1 MFRFSQYH
9 ILLLQC
15 FSIIRGD
22 ILDFQLRA
30 AEVGCV
36 SDDGR
41 LIPVG
46 DKEYI
51 SPTNVCDLCQCESDQ
66 SFVCDSR
73 CDVINQSSDCPESER
88 IENNDPLCPCLICPD
103 QIVLIISLPKSQ
115 PHLLLQQQQP
125 LQLSQLKQLRPQLLQ
140 QLLLQPPPP
149 QLLQRLLRQPPPQL
163 LQQLP
168 QQPPPQLLQQPR
180 QLLQR
185 LLRQPPPPP
194 QQQLPLQQQPQ
205 RLQQQRQPHLLLH
218 QLRQPP
224 PPPPQQQQE
233 KKQLLVLL
241 QER

>member
-125 LQLSQLKQLRPQLLQ
+125 PQLSQLKQLRPQLLQ

-163 LQQLP
+163 LQLHQQPQQLLQQLP
-168 QQPPPQLLQQPR
+168 QHPPRQPPPPPQLLLQPPPPQLLQQ
-180 QLLQR
+180 
-185 LLRQPPPPP
+185 
-194 QQQLPLQQQPQ
+194 LP
-205 RLQQQRQPHLLLH
+205 
-218 QLRQPP
+218 RQPP